1 MAEWIEDSKD
11 VGDEFRE
18 VNKRIQGEHYK
29 ELNQPMKSPAKVKQL
44 NEDQINITKIY
55 LENKKDGRIAK

>member
-1 MAEWIEDSKD
+1 MTDWPKD
-11 VGDEFRE
+11 ES
-18 VNKRIQGEHYK
+18 RIDVIGQNGPTGEHYK

-55 LENKKDGRIAK
+55 LENKNNGRIAK